1 MPQRLK
7 SRTEESYFFE
17 GFEKQG
23 DGCWLWKSQPKVRY
37 PRIYW
42 YGRRRSV
49 SVISYLV
56 HHGPIPD
63 GMKVCHT
70 CDVPRCV
77 NPDHLF
83 LGTQADNLKDMGQ
96 KGRHW
101 AQKDPKRA
109 RWNIQLVSAGSQ
121 PGEKNPAAKLTQ
133 ERVEEIRRA
142 RADEGLSYSQLVARF
157 GVSKSQVARIVKGE
171 SWIRSS

>member
-17 GFEKQG
+17 GFEKQD
-23 DGCWLWKSQPKVRY
+23 DGCWLWKSQPKARY

-42 YGRRRSV
+42 YGRPRPV

-96 KGRHW
+96 KGRHG
-101 AQKDPKRA
+101 AQRDPEG
-109 RWNIQLVSAGSQ
+109 WVSRIGTAGSH

-133 ERVEEIRRA
+133 ERVEEIRRV

-171 SWIRSS
+171 SWA